1 MTHSTQD
8 LCKKSI
14 AVFRSLPG
22 LGDFL
27 CVIPALRALRAAF
40 PTAQIVW
47 IGLPNVAEWVTRFDH
62 YIDEFVEFP
71 GYVADIPLRLAH
83 CHENPYQ
90 LLTDWVKDP
99 EPEDG
104 IRHEV
109 QRQLNLVA
117 TIEYHTIRLG
127 TCRIGCY
134 FMVSFA
140 NIAKKASAPKDTT
153 TGCVKS
159 Y

>member
-1 MTHSTQD
+1 
-8 LCKKSI
+8 
-14 AVFRSLPG
+14 
-22 LGDFL
+22 
-27 CVIPALRALRAAF
+27 
-40 PTAQIVW
+40 
-47 IGLPNVAEWVTRFDH
+47 VTRFDH

-71 GYVADIPLRLAH
+71 VYVADILLRLAH

-117 TIEYHTIRLG
+117 AIEYHTIRLG
-127 TCRIGCY
+127 KCRIGCY

-140 NIAKKASAPKDTT
+140 NIAKKASALKDTQLFASSLT
-153 TGCVKS
+153 RHDRRRNL
-159 Y
+159 